1 MLLSLAWALFFLFL
15 KNEENQMKQGMKK
28 QLVLSATVG
37 GIFLF
42 APVVLAAEEQNAPTV
57 EEVTRT
63 NQESSGNSSETA
75 SLTEA
80 TPSQGTPS
88 VTAPSSENTV
98 LRQTSETRLL
108 AMADDQASQE
118 TKELYAY
125 LKDLNK
131 KKDILFG
138 QQHALDEGVTLTSE
152 GSRVGSTDSD
162 VKNAVGDY
170 PAVFGWDTLSLDG
183 YEKPGVSGDPKQSI
197 ANLTHSMKTAHQLG
211 GIITMS
217 THPHNFVTGGDFNDT
232 SGNVVQ
238 EILPGGLKN
247 SQFNQWLDRIAELAH
262 NLKTDEGK
270 TIPVIFRP
278 FHEQTGSW
286 FWWGESTTNPEQYK
300 ALYRYTVEY
309 LRDQKGVHNFLY
321 AYSPGAGNDRYF
333 KTYPGDA
340 YVDVLGIDSYDD
352 KNQPGSD
359 SYIQALK
366 KDTTMLVKEAEARNK
381 IAALTEFGYSA
392 QGLKNT
398 GNTLDW
404 YTRIFNALQ
413 KDPATSKIAY
423 MMTWAN
429 FGMGNNLYTP
439 YRDVNGNLGGD
450 HELLADFQKFYQ
462 DPHSVFLKEV
472 GTIYGTGKQLVTVPH
487 DSTRYVIQPG
497 SDSIIK
503 DQILSIVAKA
513 KTEDTKVTAR
523 FNDQAPLSLSVV
535 NGFYTGTIT
544 LPENVKKEV
553 AHLVLDYY
561 QGDRIVESQNYRLFV
576 KRNSQAQDPLVVDD
590 FEDYLGERDLLER
603 AYASNGDPIMM
614 SLEKRQDQD
623 GYRLVYDYQLDQ
635 NGYAG
640 RQLSFDKNWS
650 KANAIQFELDAT
662 QQGNRHLTVQIQIG
676 GVSFEKDIDLSNGI
690 HGLVTIPLSEFK
702 PAHWESH
709 QSAQI
714 TKERLQKVTQF
725 ALYLGGDK
733 GKGQLK
739 IDTIKAITDPTL
751 ATLPEKEAEKTY
763 EAKLYPFDQESADW
777 QGEGRTV
784 SGGTMRVSLPLKKDD
799 KVEVKTS
806 QISDLSSYD
815 WYVVR
820 VKASQPLSAKLFIK
834 VGDSW
839 QWVDSGSQD
848 LSEDYKELRFD
859 LSAVEPRDATR
870 EVGIEFYKST
880 DEAGDSEITIDSIA
894 FVKSLD
900 ELVALKPKELPEAQP
915 SPLPEK
921 EDHTEPNR
929 LEGDHLQPQAK
940 PTDEEGQFAFKGAI
954 QSPISSKKEE
964 TDSQSQVSKEA
975 VADDNSTVSKVM
987 VAEGSKFDS
996 QKQSHSKLLPNTGS
1010 NPSILAILFGM
1021 VFTMLAGFIK
1031 VFYKNDKF

>member
-1 MLLSLAWALFFLFL
+1 
-15 KNEENQMKQGMKK
+15 MKQGMKK
-28 QLVLSATVG
+28 QLALIATVS

-42 APVVLAAEEQNAPTV
+42 SPVVLAAEEQNAPTV
-57 EEVTRT
+57 EEVTGGD
-63 NQESSGNSSETA
+63 QVSSET
-75 SLTEA
+75 STLSEVA
-80 TPSQGTPS
+80 TSQGTPT
-88 VTAPSSENTV
+88 VTASSSENTATG
-98 LRQTSETRLL
+98 QTSETRLL
-108 AMADDQASQE
+108 AMTDDQASQE

-238 EILPGGLKN
+238 EILPGGSKN
-247 SQFNQWLDRIAELAH
+247 NQFNQWLDRIAELAH

-413 KDPATSKIAY
+413 KDPAASKIAY

-513 KTEDTKVTAR
+513 KAEDTKVTAR
-523 FNDQAPLSLSVV
+523 FNDQAPLSLSLV

-544 LPENVKKEV
+544 LPENAKKEV

-650 KANAIQFELDAT
+650 EANAIQFELDAT

-676 GVSFEKDIDLSNGI
+676 GVSFEKDIDLSNGV

-714 TKERLQKVTQF
+714 TKERLKKVTQF

-751 ATLPEKEAEKTY
+751 ATLPEKEADKTY
-763 EAKLYPFDQESADW
+763 EAKLYPFDKESADW

-820 VKASQPLSAKLFIK
+820 VKSSQPLSAKLFIK

-839 QWVDSGSQD
+839 QWVDSGSQE

-859 LSAVEPRDATR
+859 LSAVEHRDATR

-880 DEAGDSEITIDSIA
+880 DEAGDSEVTIDSIA

-900 ELVALKPKELPEAQP
+900 ELVAMKPKELPEAQP

-921 EDHTEPNR
+921 EEHTEPNNP
-929 LEGDHLQPQAK
+929 EEDHPQPQAK

-964 TDSQSQVSKEA
+964 TNGRSKVSKEA

-996 QKQSHSKLLPNTGS
+996 QKQGHSKLLPNTGS
-1010 NPSILAILFGM
+1010 NPSILAILSGM

>member
-1 MLLSLAWALFFLFL
+1 
-15 KNEENQMKQGMKK
+15 MKQGMKK

-57 EEVTRT
+57 EEVTGS
-63 NQESSGNSSETA
+63 NQVSSET
-75 SLTEA
+75 STLSEVA
-80 TPSQGTPS
+80 TSQGIPT
-88 VTAPSSENTV
+88 VTASSSENTATG
-98 LRQTSETRLL
+98 QTSETRLL
-108 AMADDQASQE
+108 AMTDDQASQE

-152 GSRVGSTDSD
+152 GSRAGSTDSD

-238 EILPGGLKN
+238 EILPGGSKN
-247 SQFNQWLDRIAELAH
+247 NQFNQWLDRIAELAH

-413 KDPATSKIAY
+413 KDPAASKIAY

-472 GTIYGTGKQLVTVPH
+472 GTIYGTGKSLQTSPH
-487 DSTRYVIQPG
+487 ISTRYVIQPG
-497 SDSIIK
+497 SDSLIK
-503 DQILSIVAKA
+503 DQTLTIVAKA
-513 KTEDTKVTAR
+513 KAEDTKVTAR
-523 FNDQAPLSLSVV
+523 FNDQAPLSLSLV

-544 LPENVKKEV
+544 LPENAKKEV

-650 KANAIQFELDAT
+650 EANAIQFELDAT

-676 GVSFEKDIDLSNGI
+676 GVSFEKDIDLSNGV

-714 TKERLQKVTQF
+714 TKERLKKVTQF

-751 ATLPEKEAEKTY
+751 ATLPEKEADKTY
-763 EAKLYPFDQESADW
+763 EAKLYPFDKESADW

-820 VKASQPLSAKLFIK
+820 VKSSQPLSAKLFIK

-839 QWVDSGSQD
+839 QWVDSGSQE

-859 LSAVEPRDATR
+859 LSAVEHRDATR

-880 DEAGDSEITIDSIA
+880 DEAGDSEVTIDSIA

-900 ELVALKPKELPEAQP
+900 ELVAMKPKELPEAQP

-921 EDHTEPNR
+921 EEHTEPNNP
-929 LEGDHLQPQAK
+929 EEDHPQPQAK

-964 TDSQSQVSKEA
+964 TNGRSKVSKEA

-996 QKQSHSKLLPNTGS
+996 QKQGHSKLLPNTGS
-1010 NPSILAILFGM
+1010 NPSILAILSGM